1 MPTSEAEASG
11 YRLGLACLAAAT
23 LFTSTAGLLVRLFE
37 QADGWQ
43 ILFYRALW
51 FIAAMLVFIVW
62 RRGRRT
68 VHAFLHIG
76 RPGLA
81 TAAFLSGAFIFFVFA
96 VLETTVAN
104 VVFTISLS
112 PFFAALFAWFALR
125 EAVARSTLLA
135 MVGSLAGVGLMVMDG
150 VSTGTLA
157 GNALALAACLCY
169 SAALVAMRGGR
180 SGDMA
185 PAVLLSGIIT
195 AGLAAVM
202 VDNFA
207 MTRHDLGLAAIFG
220 IVQLGFQYM
229 LILIGSRYVPA
240 AEIAFIGRAN
250 LILAPLL
257 VWIGVGEV
265 PGTLTLLGGLIVLIA
280 LTGHGWL
287 ALRRSA
293 TMQRS

>member
-1 MPTSEAEASG
+1 MPISEAEASG
-11 YRLGLACLAAAT
+11 YRLGLGCLAAAT

-37 QADGWQ
+37 QAGGWQ

-51 FIAAMLVFIVW
+51 FIAAMLVYIVW
-62 RRGRRT
+62 RRGRHT

-76 RPGLA
+76 WPGVA
-81 TAAFLSGAFIFFVFA
+81 TAVFLNGAFTLFIFA
-96 VLETTVAN
+96 VLQTTVAN
-104 VVFTISLS
+104 VVFTVSLS
-112 PFFAALFAWFALR
+112 PFFAALFAWIALR
-125 EAVARSTLLA
+125 EAVARSTLIA
-135 MVGSLAGVGLMVMDG
+135 MVGSLAGVGLMVLDSI
-150 VSTGTLA
+150 STGTLG
-157 GNALALAACLCY
+157 GNALALACCLCY

-185 PAVLLSGIIT
+185 PAVLLSGVLTAGVAAVMADSFAIT
-195 AGLAAVM
+195 AHDFGLAAV
-202 VDNFA
+202 
-207 MTRHDLGLAAIFG
+207 FG

-229 LILIGSRYVPA
+229 LILVGSRYVPA

-265 PGTLTLLGGLIVLIA
+265 PGTLTLLGGLVVLAA

-293 TMQRS
+293 ATQRT